1 MCAMTQQG
9 PSLVRLR
16 QEVHPRGNMCS
27 QERGGKGMEN
37 VNWALVVLWAGWIGL
52 LAAAVGLYATY
63 QLRKA

>member
-1 MCAMTQQG
+1 
-9 PSLVRLR
+9 
-16 QEVHPRGNMCS
+16 
-27 QERGGKGMEN
+27 MEN